1 MQNGVYEWFRSEPF
15 LNIVILIAIVIG
27 GYFIAAV
34 LRLAIRRALARTD
47 FDERIAGALLG
58 PARARSVDT
67 GKWVSTVVFYV
78 VLGFVA
84 VAALQRIGLG
94 AAAEPVNDLLRKVF
108 GFLPNIAAAALIML
122 AAWAVAT
129 ILRRVVRTVL
139 EKTSLDDSLG
149 KELRD
154 EEQGVPASQTIG
166 DTVYWLVF
174 LVFLPA
180 ALSAL
185 QLFGLLNPVRD
196 MLARALTFL
205 PNLFIAA
212 VILFVGWIV
221 ARLVQR
227 IVTNLLTSAG
237 ADDLAT
243 RMGFDKALGEQ
254 RMSQVLGLVVYV
266 LILIPVAI
274 AALNAL
280 QLDAITRPASAML
293 QTVFDALPRI
303 FAAVIVLGLSYVVGR
318 MVAELVRNLLSSAGF
333 DRVLVKIG
341 VAKDT
346 PDADERTPSR
356 VVGHIVLAGVML
368 FAFVEA
374 ANLLDFGRVADL
386 VSDLLLLG
394 GRIVLGLII
403 MGLGFWL
410 ANLAASAVES
420 SNAAQAKLLATTAR
434 ASIVVLATAMG
445 LRQMGIANEIIE
457 LAFGLM
463 LGAVAVAF
471 ALAFGLGAREEA
483 GAQVREW
490 RNKRKHDPRNLT
502 P

>member
-1 MQNGVYEWFRSEPF
+1 MRP
-15 LNIVILIAIVIG
+15 
-27 GYFIAAV
+27 
-34 LRLAIRRALARTD
+34 
-47 FDERIAGALLG
+47 G
-58 PARARSVDT
+58 PALVPCRAPGAPGT
-67 GKWVSTVVFYV
+67 H
-78 VLGFVA
+78 
-84 VAALQRIGLG
+84 ALQRIGLG